1 LFKAIIIIV
10 VVVGV
15 LIGGLLTLRSSGRSG
30 LPNDAV
36 LKRAAQRAREQ
47 AAADQDE
54 DGRSAK

>member
-47 AAADQDE
+47 AAAEQDE
-54 DGRSAK
+54 DGRSTK

>member
-47 AAADQDE
+47 AAAEQDE